1 MENNRL
7 PTYFISHGG
16 GPWPWLEPDAMP
28 VNFALLG
35 DALAAIP
42 GEIGVTPRA
51 TVIISAHW
59 EEEEFTVQTTPE
71 PPMIYDYYGFPQHTY
86 EIEYAAQGDAEV
98 SARVVELL
106 TNAAIPVHT
115 EAARGYDHGVYA
127 PMYKIYP
134 KADVPV
140 VQLSLRQGLDPAEH
154 VALGRALA
162 PLRDE
167 NILLLG
173 SGVPSFHNMGA
184 RDVGEESRAFDAWL
198 TTTMTESSPE
208 DRVDRLLN
216 WERAPFAR
224 INHPRE
230 EHFIPGLVIAGA
242 AGSDVGLRHYH
253 EENVMGWMSSSGYR
267 FDPPATA

>member
-1 MENNRL
+1 MPNNRL

-16 GPWPWLEPDAMP
+16 GPWPWLEPGAMP

-35 DALAAIP
+35 NALAAIP
-42 GEIGVTPRA
+42 DEVGVTPRA
-51 TVIISAHW
+51 VVIISAHW

-86 EIEYAAQGDAEV
+86 EINYPARGDADV

-106 TNAAIPVHT
+106 TNAAIPVRT
-115 EAARGYDHGVYA
+115 DAARGYDHGVYA

-134 KADVPV
+134 NADVPV
-140 VQLSLRQGLDPAEH
+140 VQLSLRQDLNPGDH

-173 SGVPSFHNMGA
+173 SGVPSFHNMRA
-184 RDVGEESRAFDAWL
+184 RDLGEESRAFDEWL
-198 TTTMTESSPE
+198 TTTMVESSPE
-208 DRVDRLLN
+208 ARIERLLN
-216 WERAPFAR
+216 WELAPFAR

-230 EHFIPGLVIAGA
+230 EHFMPGLAIAGA
-242 AGSDVGLRHYH
+242 AGADHGIRHYH
-253 EENVMGWMSSSGYR
+253 EEYVMGWMSSSAYR
-267 FDPPATA
+267 FDSAAA